1 MRQSNFFTKAMAI
14 ALQVGMMAVGACM
27 AQQPAQSM
35 CPELQETPATPG
47 HPHPQPRPSPST
59 VTITQDGKI
68 DFGDASPITGITVL
82 HVTTGHGC
90 FAESDPYANPPG
102 TNLLPTIWTNAYDGS
117 GCEMANTLPSPNPHP
132 SPNPTSSPTPSSS
145 SCPPLDPRKMP
156 PDYPYQLHDG
166 KPLVAA
172 LCGSPRFEDCR
183 QIPDSPLY
191 DVAPNVAYSAKS
203 PTDDLLEIFD
213 QIDCSYNRQTGKPQC
228 TFKKTDRAAIEKS
241 LQRGIDILEGNPIAD
256 RLYSGFPLLH
266 YMAMEKVRSVTPE
279 VDSSGKVIG
288 GNVNIHQIWYD
299 THIESDVAFID
310 PTVVAGVPWTIT
322 YTIDVLS
329 RGNDDFS
336 PFVMYFDDPTLSK
349 PPMPHVAMDQTFFN
363 MEEGTRTIFKIKMA
377 LGKYYNLTYNWGWR
391 AHPPRVQVTENATKR
406 IPPNPNGKTLVQWE
420 ESVFGGKTKEQA
432 IAMIGDLAPEKK
444 MWTAFRNGL
453 AAIRKGDEATAAL
466 SIDQARN
473 AFGDWRDRD
482 KLPRGIAVDRES
494 DLTLFYVNNTIYG
507 EFKDGTR
514 SDFPAWRTRGK
525 TLKVTL
531 LNGDYFEHGYQN
543 VDFGGARGWENQFQS
558 SVPTGGSGPWF
569 TFGRVHWWMNIPMV
583 LSDGKPLT
591 VPPATQG
598 SNCKDACGKYKVE
611 ITYEYEPSRRLRF
624 YQFDPMH
631 HDVAIFSVH

>member
-1 MRQSNFFTKAMAI
+1 MRQFKLFTKAVTL
-14 ALQVGMMAVGACM
+14 ALQVGVMAVGASM
-27 AQQPAQSM
+27 AQQPEQSM

-68 DFGDASPITGITVL
+68 VFDDISPLTGITVL
-82 HVTTGHGC
+82 HVQTGKGC

-102 TNLLPTIWTNAYDGS
+102 TNLLPTIYTNVYDGN
-117 GCEMANTLPSPNPHP
+117 GKEMCNTLPSPSPHP
-132 SPNPTSSPTPSSS
+132 SKNPSGPSST
-145 SCPPLDPRKMP
+145 CPVDPTIP
-156 PDYPYQLHDG
+156 SDYPYQLHA
-166 KPLVAA
+166 KPVVAA
-172 LCGSPRFEDCR
+172 LCGSSRFEDCR

-191 DVAPNVAYSAKS
+191 DIAPNVLYPSKS

-213 QIDCSYNRQTGKPQC
+213 QIDCSRNLQTGQQQC
-228 TFKKTDRAAIEKS
+228 TFKKHDRAEIEKS
-241 LQRGIDILEGNPIAD
+241 LQRGIDILEGNPIAE
-256 RLYSGFPLLH
+256 RLYSGLPLLH
-266 YMAMEKVRSVTPE
+266 YKATEKIQSVTPQ

-288 GNVNIHQIWYD
+288 GNVNIHQVWYD

-310 PTVVAGVPWTIT
+310 PTPVKDVPWTIT

-336 PFVMYFDDPTLSK
+336 PFVMYFDDPEITK
-349 PPMPHVAMDQTFFN
+349 PKGMPPLPHVAMDQTFFN

-377 LGKYYNLTYNWGWR
+377 PGKYYNLTYNWGWR

-444 MWTAFRNGL
+444 MWNAFRTGL
-453 AAIRKGDEATAAL
+453 GGIRQGNEAKAAL

-473 AFGDWRDRD
+473 AFSDWRDRD
-482 KLPRGIAVDRES
+482 KLPRGIAVDREA
-494 DLTLFYVNNTIYG
+494 DLTLFYANNTIYG

-514 SDFPAWRTRGK
+514 SDFPAWTTRGK

-558 SVPTGGSGPWF
+558 SVSSGGSGPWF

-583 LSDGKPLT
+583 LADGKPLA